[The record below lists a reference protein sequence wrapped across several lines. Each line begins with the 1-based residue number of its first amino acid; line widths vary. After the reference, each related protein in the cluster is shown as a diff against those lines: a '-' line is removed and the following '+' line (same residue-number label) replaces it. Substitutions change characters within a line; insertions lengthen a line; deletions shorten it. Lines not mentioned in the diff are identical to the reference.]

1 MQRGTLL
8 VVSGP
13 SGSGK
18 GTILQGLMEQEKN
31 AVFSVS
37 ATTRAPRPGEIDGVH
52 YFFISEEKFQ
62 KMVDQDE
69 FLEYADVFGMNKYG
83 TPRAYVEQQLGQGK
97 DVVLD
102 IDVVGALNVKRAM
115 PEAVM
120 VFVIPPTRAELER
133 RLRGRGTEGEEQIRR
148 RLETAMTEV
157 SKAKE
162 YDYLVIN
169 DDLKEAVEQMCDIL
183 NSQRNK
189 ISNSLDWLEHEW
201 RNS

>member
-102 IDVVGALNVKRAM
+102 IDVVGALNVKKAM

>member
-1 MQRGTLL
+1 M

-18 GTILQGLMEQEKN
+18 GTILHGLMEQEKN

-52 YFFISEEKFQ
+52 YFFLTRERFQ
-62 KMVDQDE
+62 EMIEQDE
-69 FLEYADVFGMNKYG
+69 FLEYADVFGMNQYG
-83 TPRAYVEQQLGQGK
+83 TPLAYVEEKLAQGR

-102 IDVVGALNVKRAM
+102 IDVVGALNVKKAM

-120 VFVIPPTRAELER
+120 VFIIPPSRAELER
-133 RLRGRGTEGEEQIRR
+133 RLRGRGTEQEEQIQR
-148 RLETAMTEV
+148 RLQTAMSEV
-157 SKAKE
+157 ARARE
-162 YDYLVIN
+162 YEYLVIN
-169 DDLKEAVEQMCDIL
+169 DDLNEAIEEVCCIL
-183 NSQRNK
+183 KSQRNK

-201 RNS
+201 RNC

>member
-62 KMVDQDE
+62 NMVDQDE

-102 IDVVGALNVKRAM
+102 IDVVGALNVKKAM

>member
-1 MQRGTLL
+1 M